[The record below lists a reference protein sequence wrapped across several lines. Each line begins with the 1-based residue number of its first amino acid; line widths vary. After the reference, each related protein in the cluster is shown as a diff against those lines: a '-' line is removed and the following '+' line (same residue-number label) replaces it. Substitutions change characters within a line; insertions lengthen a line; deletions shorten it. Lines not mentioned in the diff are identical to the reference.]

1 MKYKLCHKL
10 GKSPMLVCLRFLALV
25 FHLEQYGAVGD
36 DEFVVTEVLAKEFF

>member
-1 MKYKLCHKL
+1 
-10 GKSPMLVCLRFLALV
+10 MLVCLRFLALV